1 MTKVPFEL
9 HLESICPGQGSRV
22 LTCTELLRHIRG
34 KRRVYAARLPSTGS
48 GRELVEQENQ
58 DVIAKIYE
66 TRFRAKSQVMN
77 EWRGISRLQA
87 KGLNSPQL
95 HFYGRTE
102 NGKWILVTERIK
114 DSTTALE
121 LYLETNSAE
130 KKLNVLLLLF
140 RELGRLN
147 NAGVIQK
154 DLHLGNF
161 LISDNKVFSL
171 DTARMKFLSEAVSRT
186 QSLKQLAVLSW
197 YVPEDSRGQLPQLL
211 QEYAQVRGWTITI
224 QDRETIQAYM
234 KKHIRKEIKRQLKKT
249 LRTSGRQ
256 IRLKEDNFVAVFNR
270 NMYAKTDMRGFLQ
283 GIDRLMESGHVLKNR
298 PTSFISRV
306 TIENRNVVIKRYN
319 HKSLFHSIRQSLQR
333 SRARRSWLHG
343 HRLSMLCV
351 NTPKPLAY
359 IEKRIGPVLWV
370 SYIITQNVEGPHLED
385 VVNDPNT
392 SDNHKQQ
399 IQQKINDLMRK
410 LHENFIT
417 HGDFKRTN
425 FIVSGGEPYVT
436 DLDSMRVH
444 IPGILFKHRQ
454 KKDVN
459 RFKRMFTQT
468 SKSAH

>member
-1 MTKVPFEL
+1 MAKVPFEL
-9 HLESICPGQGSRV
+9 HIESICPGQGSRV
-22 LTCTELLRHIRG
+22 LTCTELLRHVRG
-34 KRRVYAARLPSTGS
+34 KRRVYAARLSSPKSA
-48 GRELVEQENQ
+48 RLENQ

-66 TRFRAKSQVMN
+66 TRFRARSQLMN
-77 EWRGISRLQA
+77 EWRGIGRLQA

-114 DSTTALE
+114 NSTTALE

-130 KKLNVLLLLF
+130 EKLNVLRLLF

-171 DTARMKFLSEAVSRT
+171 DTAKMKFLSEAVSRI

-306 TIENRNVVIKRYN
+306 TIKDRNVVIKRYN
-319 HKSLFHSIRQSLQR
+319 HKSLFHSIRQSMQR

-343 HRLSMLCV
+343 HRLLILCV
-351 NTPKPLAY
+351 NTPRPLAY
-359 IEKRIGPVLWV
+359 IEKRIGPILWT
-370 SYIITQNVEGPHLED
+370 SYIITQNVEGPNLED

-444 IPGILFKHRQ
+444 MPGILFKHRQ

-459 RFKRMFTQT
+459 RLKRMFTQT
-468 SKSAH
+468 THAAR